1 MSTPDV
7 VESPFGRLR
16 FFDGVPTT
24 ESVHRIYD
32 ALDLIAPV
40 PDPSV
45 VHHLAGLPWLATRAS
60 SNDDG
65 SYDLCFGHRLRTA
78 WTPSAGTSPTG
89 CGRTGASPQTIMAR
103 TSYAPRLPARV
114 QHVRSCPVRVHFGCG
129 VDRQPGAE
137 VRPAADVVHACDPL
151 RVGPGFD
158 DRLGPPGVEML
169 QQLVQ
174 VVTQRVQ

>member
-24 ESVHRIYD
+24 ESIHRIYD

-65 SYDLCFGHRLRTA
+65 LLRSVLRPHGSGRQGHLRRELLRPAA
-78 WTPSAGTSPTG
+78 W
-89 CGRTGASPQTIMAR
+89 RTGASPQTIMAR
-103 TSYAPRLPARV
+103 TSYAPRFASPSPARPV
-114 QHVRSCPVRVHFGCG
+114 MPCP
-129 VDRQPGAE
+129 
-137 VRPAADVVHACDPL
+137 RPAAHVVHACDPL

-174 VVTQRVQ
+174 VVTQRVE